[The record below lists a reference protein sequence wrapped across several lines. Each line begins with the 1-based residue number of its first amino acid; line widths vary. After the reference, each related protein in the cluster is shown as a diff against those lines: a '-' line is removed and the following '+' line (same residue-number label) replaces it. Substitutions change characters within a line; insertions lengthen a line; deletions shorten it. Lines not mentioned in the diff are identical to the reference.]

1 MRKIDKKA
9 KKLKEFKPFLAK
21 IKNNIVIISR
31 TKKGNMKHEKA
42 K

>member
-21 IKNNIVIISR
+21 IKNNIVIIVFLQKEG
-31 TKKGNMKHEKA
+31 KK
-42 K
+42 